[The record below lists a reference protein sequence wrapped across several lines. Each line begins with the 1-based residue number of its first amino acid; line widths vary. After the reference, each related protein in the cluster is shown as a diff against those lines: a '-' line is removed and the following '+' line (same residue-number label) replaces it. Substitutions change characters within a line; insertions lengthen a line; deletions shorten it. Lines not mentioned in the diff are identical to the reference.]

1 METQR
6 APRKCSLCR
15 QEGCNKS
22 KPTCPARVGMPC
34 TNCHMA
40 DCSASNPFCPVRMKT
55 ICSLCYIRGCN
66 KNSPFCPIKTEI
78 HKHRLIIAGTP
89 NPSSTRFLPDIDPNL
104 YFYITSD
111 SLREKYRTE
120 FKKKITEM
128 YVAAARRYFW
138 RPFAVRESQ
147 NQNQNQSQN
156 QRLVIPTYTPA
167 PLSLEPFSGKV
178 KLLSGY
184 KECTEECGVCYDKTC
199 ELTFN
204 CNHQLCGDCF
214 NGILKSRNTT
224 PKCPFCR
231 GNVENVQACN
241 DKFSVNLT
249 AIKC

>member
-1 METQR
+1 MSQR

-22 KPTCPARVGMPC
+22 KITCPARVGMPC
-34 TNCHMA
+34 TKCHMA
-40 DCSASNPFCPVRMKT
+40 NCSATN
-55 ICSLCYIRGCN
+55 
-66 KNSPFCPIKTEI
+66 PFCPIKTEI

-89 NPSSTRFLPDIDPNL
+89 NPSSIRFLPDIDPNL

-128 YVAAARRYFW
+128 YVATSRRYFW

>member
-1 METQR
+1 MSTATQR

-34 TNCHMA
+34 TKCHMA
-40 DCSASNPFCPVRMKT
+40 NCSATNPFCPVRMGT
-55 ICSLCYIRGCN
+55 LCSLCYIEGCSATN
-66 KNSPFCPIKTEI
+66 PFCPIKTEI

-89 NPSSTRFLPDIDPNL
+89 RPSIYFSPVIDPNL

-111 SLREKYRTE
+111 SVREKYRSE
-120 FKKKITEM
+120 FKRKITEM
-128 YVAAARRYFW
+128 YVEAHRAYVNSTIAIQRL
-138 RPFAVRESQ
+138 
-147 NQNQNQSQN
+147 QN
-156 QRLVIPTYTPA
+156 QRLVIPSYTPA